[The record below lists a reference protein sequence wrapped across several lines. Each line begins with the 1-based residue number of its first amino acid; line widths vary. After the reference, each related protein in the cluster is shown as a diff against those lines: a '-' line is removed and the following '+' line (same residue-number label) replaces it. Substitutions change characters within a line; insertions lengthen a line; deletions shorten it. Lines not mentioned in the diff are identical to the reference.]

1 MRTAEQNALVASSE
15 LRVWMRTSIL
25 PRVRKV
31 YRVIPGGLA
40 AGSYTV
46 QIRNN
51 YDPVIFEDGSKVRRA
66 PGDRAPAGR

>member
-1 MRTAEQNALVASSE
+1 
-15 LRVWMRTSIL
+15 MRTSIL

-66 PGDRAPAGR
+66 PGPVFLCLIVYILFIPPYNPP